1 MSLDEVAKTADT
13 DCWDVFGS
21 DEEPDEDDSPSASSI
36 DLLIAAHL
44 AQAFLK
50 ADSLIRL
57 SERVVGLEVGSESN
71 GLIAALEQRGMTV
84 VCDLLPG
91 TLPMDA
97 VVVLKPID
105 KAPSFH
111 SMLLPRGILITNQI
125 NLGDDQ
131 HFFKSSPLQSS
142 AESFLV
148 EFVRRPIHVHT
159 SKCTWLPPS
168 HSEHKELELLL
179 SATISLSSH
188 ERKTGRLTENSIENA
203 VACLKESGYCIIL
216 GLLDP
221 IKCSEWGRTVLE
233 TVHAAAKVLL
243 ERDQVDIYNP
253 LNSKA
258 EPQAY
263 KELSMREDL
272 RLDIRHGPELTK
284 LRSREDKGNESIVVS
299 AETKH
304 FNGFLRGDL
313 NLLEIIRRT
322 MNPKEEALFRGNL
335 GRFNFGGN
343 GPNGSFQDLRLSPVG
358 GIVTFSGCGD
368 QAIHADTPHLFEHIP
383 DLPAHYINV
392 FAPGTRWSDKV
403 GATAFFHGSHNL
415 EFTAK
420 YCGSAEGY
428 HKIYPHLVRPTLD
441 LGDVVLFDCRIL
453 HFGMSNSADSA
464 TERVLLYTNTTQ
476 AWFQDPKNWDDRR
489 PIFT

>member
-1 MSLDEVAKTADT
+1 MAADT

-21 DEEPDEDDSPSASSI
+21 DEEPEENDSLSVSSLE
-36 DLLIAAHL
+36 LLIAAHL

-57 SERVVGLEVGSESN
+57 SERVVGLEVESN
-71 GLIAALEQRGMTV
+71 GLVAALEQRGITV
-84 VCDLLPG
+84 LCDLQS
-91 TLPMDA
+91 DA
-97 VVVLKPID
+97 PSLDAIVVLR
-105 KAPSFH
+105 PSERSHGFH
-111 SMLLPRGILITNQI
+111 TMLLPRGILITNQ
-125 NLGDDQ
+125 LALCDDQ
-131 HFFKSSPLQSS
+131 HFFNPSPLQTSDDQI
-142 AESFLV
+142 LV
-148 EFVRRPIHVHT
+148 ECVKRPIHVHT

-168 HSEHKELELLL
+168 HSEHKELNLLL
-179 SATISLSSH
+179 SATLSLSAY
-188 ERKTGRLTENSIENA
+188 ERKTGRLTENSIERA
-203 VACLKESGYCIIL
+203 VGCLNEFGYCIIL

-221 IKCSEWGRTVLE
+221 IKCSEWGQVVLE
-233 TVHAAAKVLL
+233 SVHAAAKVLL

-272 RLDIRHGPELTK
+272 RLDIRHGPELTR
-284 LRSREDKGNESIVVS
+284 LRSMEDRGNESIVVS
-299 AETKH
+299 AETKC
-304 FNGFLRGDL
+304 FNGFLRGDQ

-322 MNPKEEALFRGNL
+322 MNPRKEELFRGNL
-335 GRFNFGGN
+335 GRFNFGGK
-343 GPNGSFQDLRLSPVG
+343 GPDGSFQDVRLSPVG

-383 DLPAHYINV
+383 NLPAHYINI
-392 FAPGTRWSDKV
+392 FAPGTKRCDKV

-415 EFTAK
+415 ELTAK
-420 YCGSAEGY
+420 YCGSADGY
-428 HKIYPHLVRPTLD
+428 HKIYPHLVRPILD

-453 HFGMSNSADSA
+453 HFGMSNSADSE

-476 AWFQDPKNWDDRR
+476 AWFQDPKNWDDRS
-489 PIFT
+489 PIFS